1 METAQAHA
9 TVDIWPCIWTFK
21 PDSFGHGFGPR
32 FLAGPNGAPN
42 QLSGAADET
51 YSKLPLILWLIF
63 RIFAAMIST
72 RKTRHRCLAS
82 ATSAEDSTSVRHLLK
97 RLSDRHGTL
106 ELSPGPKLSCRS
118 CATRLQ
124 PRCQHATV
132 ESSPTQPRAPYD
144 CRKMQQSIK
153 ITFRCVK
160 HTTCSL

>member
-124 PRCQHATV
+124 PRCQTKRGQAAKPP
-132 ESSPTQPRAPYD
+132 S
-144 CRKMQQSIK
+144 QQWNLL
-153 ITFRCVK
+153 RP
-160 HTTCSL
+160 CSKA